1 MNVAGHIQQRKNTTF
16 YRRFDRMNLSLEGKY
31 AVICGS
37 TQGIGLAVAEELA
50 LLGANCTLI
59 ARNEEALQNAVQTLD
74 ISLRQQHGFLI
85 ADFSN
90 PGSVKRAI
98 ENHAATH

>member
-1 MNVAGHIQQRKNTTF
+1 MNISLSEKN
-16 YRRFDRMNLSLEGKY
+16 

-59 ARNEEALQNAVQTLD
+59 ARNDEALKSAIHQLD
-74 ISLRQQHGFLI
+74 TSLRQKHTYFV
-85 ADFSN
+85 ADFFN
-90 PGSVKRAI
+90 TDEVKKAI
-98 ENHAATH
+98 NAITTANSDSSALTIGPALGPPVLLIKI